1 MARRENIKRE
11 LNIFLGII
19 LLIITVIIATPRY
32 LIQRIFNKQ
41 LIISKFSSHLF
52 LKVFYLLDIKEDTF
66 DTSMET
72 KFIY

>member
-11 LNIFLGII
+11 LNILLGIV

-41 LIISKFSSHLF
+41 LIISKFSSYLF